1 MIAQPRRLVR
11 GLGHALVR
19 WAEGPPASGPTVAPA
34 PQRAVVDVFNSLEAK
49 PDPAAMREA
58 ATNPAEAAFYAQR
71 DRETRKWH
79 HYHAIYDRHLARYRG
94 TGVRLL
100 EIGVHNGG
108 SLQVMRRYL
117 GPEAVIHGL
126 DLDPRC
132 ATIDDPDLTI
142 HIGSQD
148 DAALLKRIVAEMGGL
163 DVVIDD
169 GSHIWPHQIATFE
182 TLFPLVAGDGVY
194 LCEDT
199 HTSYWPEFGGGRPA
213 SDSFV
218 SYARRLVDRLYAP
231 YSLDPTPPA
240 DDFARRTAGVAFYD
254 SVVVVEK
261 AESPPPFH
269 VSVGGRAVIV

>member
-1 MIAQPRRLVR
+1 MGGVRKLARRLGLAREAAPAR
-11 GLGHALVR
+11 GFEA
-19 WAEGPPASGPTVAPA
+19 PAA
-34 PQRAVVDVFNSLEAK
+34 PQRAVVDVFNGLEAK
-49 PDPAAMREA
+49 PHQAAMRAA
-58 ATNPAEAAFYAQR
+58 ATNPAEAAFYDQW

-117 GPEAVIHGL
+117 GSGAVIHGL

-132 ATIDDPDLTI
+132 ANIDDPDLTI

-148 DAALLKRIVAEMGGL
+148 DSDLLTRIVGEMGGL

-182 TLFPLVAGDGVY
+182 TLFPLLAENGVY

-199 HTSYWPEFGGGRPA
+199 HTSYWPEFGGGRPS

-231 YSLDPTPPA
+231 YSLDPGQPA
-240 DDFARRTAGVAFYD
+240 DDFARQTAGIAFYD
-254 SVVVVEK
+254 SVVVLER
-261 AESPPPFH
+261 ARSAPPFH
-269 VSVGGRAVIV
+269 VSVGTRAVIV